1 VPSGSVLAVSLTVDR
16 RNITSRPGSVAET
29 LQVPVI
35 SYARSRA
42 RRARTPVRPSPVV
55 IEPDG
60 RDGRDGQEPL
70 AHPRLVRR
78 SQPQITVAGL
88 PRDLEDEPTGL
99 R

>member
-60 RDGRDGQEPL
+60 QQEQL

-78 SQPQITVAGL
+78 SQPQITVAEL

-99 R
+99 RR

>member
-1 VPSGSVLAVSLTVDR
+1 VDR
-16 RNITSRPGSVAET
+16 RNTTSRPGSVAET

-42 RRARTPVRPSPVV
+42 RRARTPVRPTPVV

-60 RDGRDGQEPL
+60 RDGQQEPL

-78 SQPQITVAGL
+78 SQPQIAVADL